1 MTEPFI
7 STLRPSPVFALAVL
21 LTLALAG
28 LNGLMILLMQLQPG
42 FMGMAHFTEHH
53 HRIHDLT
60 FGFLF
65 LPAIVGILAQFRRP
79 WENVA
84 GQAMALIPWAALVL
98 TLFLTSLLWQNT
110 SVRNLAWMAPAGS
123 TLTAAILHPTWRGFF
138 RSFRASRISW
148 KLLAMV
154 VVAAVPL
161 LIFAANNVGI
171 QGSVPDD
178 HAQLGHY
185 GFMTAYAVTIVGV
198 GLLASARP
206 DGWRLTAWVAGILPA
221 LLGLASLVYP
231 DISSTLGP
239 VWAIAAIAWGV
250 SFVVASERIRL
261 SDPVPSPAAG
271 DHTSYPSTP
280 RWVQASAAIVLVL
293 VLLVIGMFLTGTRLG
308 GLGHTPPA
316 GGH

>member
-1 MTEPFI
+1 M
-7 STLRPSPVFALAVL
+7 
-21 LTLALAG
+21 
-28 LNGLMILLMQLQPG
+28 
-42 FMGMAHFTEHH
+42 
-53 HRIHDLT
+53 
-60 FGFLF
+60 
-65 LPAIVGILAQFRRP
+65 
-79 WENVA
+79 
-84 GQAMALIPWAALVL
+84 
-98 TLFLTSLLWQNT
+98 
-110 SVRNLAWMAPAGS
+110 
-123 TLTAAILHPTWRGFF
+123 AAILHPTWRGFF

-148 KLLAMV
+148 MLLAMV

-161 LIFAANNVGI
+161 LIFAAINVGI